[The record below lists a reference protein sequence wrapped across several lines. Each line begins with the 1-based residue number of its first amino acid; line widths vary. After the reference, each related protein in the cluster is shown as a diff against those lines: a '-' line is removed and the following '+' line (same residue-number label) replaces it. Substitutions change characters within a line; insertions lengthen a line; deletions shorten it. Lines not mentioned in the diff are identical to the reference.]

1 MKHFMVY
8 RYLILRHPDQNER
21 YLKLRTIYPHGQAE
35 ILFGVRIIL
44 ANGNG
49 CKKESENFLSRDWR
63 GVGTHGAR
71 RAPWAL
77 GWGEG
82 VGWGGGTR
90 GERAMSKPQ
99 GDRLREAAT
108 ARCLKTGGRTT
119 VPGRRVAGVAV
130 ISIYIYIYIPYKFP
144 INSLLI
150 QLVK

>member
-1 MKHFMVY
+1 MKISKTVEMKHSMVY
-8 RYLILRHPDQNER
+8 RYLILKHPDQNER

-49 CKKESENFLSRDWR
+49 CKKESENFLLRDWR

-82 VGWGGGTR
+82 VG
-90 GERAMSKPQ
+90 RAAS
-99 GDRLREAAT
+99 
-108 ARCLKTGGRTT
+108 AR
-119 VPGRRVAGVAV
+119 
-130 ISIYIYIYIPYKFP
+130 
-144 INSLLI
+144 
-150 QLVK
+150 